1 LQTDSGIEIITEI
14 KEQIHDYQCGE
25 DFQPLQVSFK
35 VRPPVFLA
43 HPWLY
48 FDSLIQYLCLR
59 DALGEQ
65 FYILPSDIT
74 LPVEDLQIPIKK
86 TMDVYHASVSQFDKA
101 PLYQSTIYKRF
112 NDKNV
117 ESLKPKQ
124 RKGKVHTDRGYFKDF
139 MINLPFITPELI
151 TFYTCADPKEIK
163 RLLPHLTHLGK
174 KGAIGGGKILGYT
187 VEEAETD
194 YSFYK
199 DGNIMR
205 PIPQELARSF
215 PLLEGTQ
222 FMNSSY
228 KPPYWDKSNI
238 KMCLVPKSQITV
250 GLE

>member
-1 LQTDSGIEIITEI
+1 MEIINEI
-14 KEQIHDYQCGE
+14 IQQIKDYRCGE
-25 DFQPLQVSFK
+25 DFQPLQISFQ

-59 DALGEQ
+59 DALGEL
-65 FYILPSDIT
+65 FYILPTDQV
-74 LPVEDLQIPIKK
+74 LPMDDLMIPIKK
-86 TMDVYHASVSQFDKA
+86 TDDVYHASVSQFDKA

-112 NDKNV
+112 NDMQV
-117 ESLKPKQ
+117 DRLTPKQ

-151 TFYTCADPKEIK
+151 TFYTCADRKEIE
-163 RLLPHLTHLGK
+163 RLLPHLSHLGK
-174 KGAIGGGKILGYT
+174 KGAIGGGKILNYT
-187 VEEAETD
+187 IEEAETD

-199 DGNIMR
+199 DGKIMR
-205 PIPQELARSF
+205 PIPSHLSKKI
-215 PLLEGTQ
+215 PLVEGTQ

-238 KMCLVPKSQITV
+238 TMCLVPESQISV
-250 GLE
+250 GI